1 MTKNQ
6 LNGATIQKQQTEYT
20 RKKAMVAEVEMY
32 ELAARKFKAEY
43 EMMDYAMK
51 VHDLKPKY
59 QEFADKVLK
68 EAEEAF
74 AKLQESTDVKEDVQD
89 A

>member
-1 MTKNQ
+1 MSKKQ
-6 LNGATIQKQQTEYT
+6 LNGSVIQQQQSEYT
-20 RKKAMVAEVEMY
+20 RKKAMIAEVEMY

-43 EMMDYAMK
+43 EMMHFAME
-51 VHDLKPKY
+51 VHKIKPTY
-59 QEFADKVLK
+59 QEFADKVMK

>member
-1 MTKNQ
+1 MSKEQ
-6 LNGATIQKQQTEYT
+6 LNGATIQKQQSEYV

-32 ELAARKFKAEY
+32 ELAARKFKAEF

-51 VHDLKPKY
+51 VHALKPTY
-59 QEFADKVLK
+59 QEFAEKVVK

-74 AKLQESTDVKEDVQD
+74 AKLQANTDVKEEVENG
-89 A
+89 

>member
-1 MTKNQ
+1 MSKEQ
-6 LNGATIQKQQTEYT
+6 LNGATIQKQQSEYV

-32 ELAARKFKAEY
+32 ELAARKFKAEF

-51 VHDLKPKY
+51 VHALKPSY
-59 QEFADKVLK
+59 QEFAYKVMK
-68 EAEEAF
+68 EAEAF
-74 AKLQESTDVKEDVQD
+74 AKAEESTDVKEDVQD